1 MNPIRVFLTVA
12 GLFVVLLLKAA
23 PAAAQE
29 TVFNVPSGDV
39 LQRGKVYS
47 ELDITYMPR
56 TGVAGF
62 TPRIVIGTGHDIEI
76 GLNMNGIAT
85 GSVVQTTPTPTIKWN
100 AYDGGKNGWAFLVGD
115 DVLFPVQNRAYSVG
129 NYSYA
134 EFTKT
139 RSKTKTRATFGG
151 YLFTKNVVSSGNR
164 AGGQFA
170 IEQPVNAHLTLAAD
184 WYTGFHAL
192 GYVTPGVILKLT
204 PKLTFYGSYQ
214 LGNRALS
221 AGNHQMLVEFGYNLN

>member
-1 MNPIRVFLTVA
+1 MSRIRVSLLVTN
-12 GLFVVLLLKAA
+12 LLLLGVLAA
-23 PAAAQE
+23 SPAAAQE

-39 LQRGKVYS
+39 LDRGKVYV
-47 ELDITYMPR
+47 ELDITHSWTADVSGY
-56 TGVAGF
+56 
-62 TPRIVIGTGHDIEI
+62 TPRVVVGVGHNIEV
-76 GLNMNGIAT
+76 GLNLNGIAT
-85 GSVVQTTPTPTIKWN
+85 SGMVQTTPTPTIKWK
-100 AYDGGKNGWAFLVGD
+100 AYDGGKNGWTFLIGD
-115 DVLFPVQNRAYSVG
+115 DLFFPVQNRTYTSG

-139 RSKTKTRATFGG
+139 WLSTKTRATIGA
-151 YLFTKNVVSSGNR
+151 YLFTDDVVASGNR

-170 IEQPVNAHLTLAAD
+170 IEQPVNARLTVAAD

-204 PKLTFYGSYQ
+204 PKLAFYGTYQ

-221 AGNHQMLVEFGYNLN
+221 AGNHQMLIEFGYSLN